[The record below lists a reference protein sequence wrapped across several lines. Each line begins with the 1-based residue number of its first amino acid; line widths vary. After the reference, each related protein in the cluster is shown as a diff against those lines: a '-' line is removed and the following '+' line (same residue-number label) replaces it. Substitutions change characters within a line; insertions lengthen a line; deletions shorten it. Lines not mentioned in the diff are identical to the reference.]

1 MAFAYLWARMAKVAM
16 EKEGQEDALFYQAK
30 IATARFFVQR
40 MLPRHS
46 AHFAAL
52 LAGAASMMEFPD
64 EAF

>member
-1 MAFAYLWARMAKVAM
+1 
-16 EKEGQEDALFYQAK
+16 
-30 IATARFFVQR
+30 